1 MQIQRGTIIIQES
14 RTIFNSINRIFNTN
28 EPLIII
34 V

>member
-1 MQIQRGTIIIQES
+1 MQTQRGTIIIQGS
-14 RTIFNSINRIFNTN
+14 RTTFYSINRIFNTN